1 MRMTPDQQA
10 PASRHASLSL
20 WDAVSIIVGI
30 VVGVSIFKAPS
41 IVFANVPT
49 PLEGLAA
56 WVFGATIALC
66 GALTYAELATMHRAA
81 GGEYVYLTR
90 AYGRW
95 LGFLFG
101 WAQLT
106 GVFSG
111 SIAQMAYVFADYARH
126 WQSAAAGVSE
136 QSHESGAWIAVAVIL
151 VMTGVHICGVR
162 TGKTV
167 QNILTVVKV
176 AGLGALLIVGFSS
189 TAPQAVSDIPAEIR
203 GPGFGLA
210 MILVL
215 YAFGG
220 WNDSVFVATEVRERE
235 RNVPRALVLGLAIVA
250 TLYLLVNLA
259 LLKGLGFEATR
270 TSDAP
275 AWDLIENASVL
286 SPAAQQT
293 GARAIGLLVMISA
306 VGAVHGLIFTGSRL
320 YAALGRDHSI
330 FKLLGHWHPVTG
342 SPVWSLSAQGLL
354 AVLLTLAVGTDTGRW
369 IVDRAATGLGG
380 SPIPW
385 SDYGGGFETLVAGT
399 APVFWWFFCLSGL
412 SLFVFRLRQPATERP
427 FRVPLF
433 PIVPLVFCLSSAWM
447 FWSSVTYAG
456 WLTLIAVVPL
466 TCGLP
471 LYLVSKRATHLR
483 QSEIEQT

>member
-1 MRMTPDQQA
+1 MTSEQQH
-10 PASRHASLSL
+10 PASQRASLSL

-30 VVGVSIFKAPS
+30 VVGVSIFKSPS

-49 PLEGLAA
+49 PLQGLAT
-56 WVFGATIALC
+56 WVFGAAIALC

-90 AYGRW
+90 AYGGW

-126 WQSAAAGVSE
+126 WQNDSASASA
-136 QSHESGAWIAVAVIL
+136 QTNESGAWIAVLVIV
-151 VMTGVHICGVR
+151 VMTVIHICGVR

-167 QNILTVVKV
+167 QNLLTVVKV
-176 AGLGALLIVGFSS
+176 AGLAALLVVGFAS
-189 TAPQAVSDIPAEIR
+189 TAPEATNELPAKVR
-203 GPGFGLA
+203 GPDFSLA
-210 MILVL
+210 MVFVL

-220 WNDSVFVATEVRERE
+220 WNDSVFVAAEVRQPE

-250 TLYLLVNLA
+250 GLYLLINLA
-259 LLKGLGFEATR
+259 LLKGLGFDATR
-270 TSDAP
+270 ASDAP
-275 AWDLIENASVL
+275 AWDLIKNASVL
-286 SPAAQQT
+286 SPAAQKT

-306 VGAVHGLIFTGSRL
+306 IGAVHGLIFTGSRL
-320 YAALGRDHSI
+320 YAALGRDHSV

-354 AVLLTLAVGTDTGRW
+354 AVLLTLAVGTDAGRNL
-369 IVDRAATGLGG
+369 VDSAAMSLGG
-380 SPIPW
+380 TSIPW
-385 SDYGGGFETLVAGT
+385 KEYHGGFDTLVAAT
-399 APVFWWFFCLSGL
+399 APVFWSFFCLSGL
-412 SLFVFRLRQPATERP
+412 SLFVFRLREPATERP

-433 PIVPLVFCLSSAWM
+433 PVVPLMFCLSSAWM
-447 FWSSVTYAG
+447 VWSSVTYAG
-456 WLTLIAVVPL
+456 WLTLIAVAPL
-466 TCGLP
+466 LCGLP
-471 LYLVSKRATHLR
+471 LFLISKPVTASPHN
-483 QSEIEQT
+483 

>member
-1 MRMTPDQQA
+1 MTSNQHDPESQ
-10 PASRHASLSL
+10 HASLSL

-41 IVFANVPT
+41 IVFANVST
-49 PLEGLAA
+49 PLHGLAA
-56 WVFGATIALC
+56 WTFGAIIALC
-66 GALTYAELATMHRAA
+66 GAMTYAELATMHRAA

-126 WQSAAAGVSE
+126 WQNESASASA
-136 QSHESGAWIAVAVIL
+136 QTHESGAWIAALVIV
-151 VMTGVHICGVR
+151 VMTVIHICGVR
-162 TGKTV
+162 TGKAV
-167 QNILTVVKV
+167 QNLLTVVKV
-176 AGLGALLIVGFSS
+176 VGLAGLLIVGFCS
-189 TAPQAVSDIPAEIR
+189 TAPAAVSELPAEVH
-203 GPGFGLA
+203 GPGFSLA

-220 WNDSVFVATEVRERE
+220 WNDSVFVAAEVRQQE
-235 RNVPRALVLGLAIVA
+235 RNVPRALVLGLAIVT

-259 LLKGLGFEATR
+259 LLKGLGFDAAR
-270 TSDAP
+270 ASDAP

-286 SPAAQQT
+286 SPAAQKT

-320 YAALGRDHSI
+320 YAALGRDHSV

-354 AVLLTLAVGTDTGRW
+354 AVLLTLAVGTDTGRR
-369 IVDRAATGLGG
+369 IVDSAATGLGG

-399 APVFWWFFCLSGL
+399 APVFWSFFCLSGL
-412 SLFVFRLRQPATERP
+412 SLFVFRLREPATERP

-433 PIVPLVFCLSSAWM
+433 PVVPLVFCLASAWM
-447 FWSSVTYAG
+447 VWSSVTYAG

-466 TCGLP
+466 VCGLP
-471 LYLVSKRATHLR
+471 LFLVSRTSVEPIA
-483 QSEIEQT
+483 SESRYR

>member
-1 MRMTPDQQA
+1 MTTDPQTPSSQ
-10 PASRHASLSL
+10 PASLTL

-41 IVFANVPT
+41 IVFANVAT
-49 PLEGLAA
+49 PLQGLAA
-56 WVFGATIALC
+56 WVCGAAIALC

-81 GGEYVYLTR
+81 GGEYLFLTR
-90 AYGRW
+90 AYGRPV
-95 LGFLFG
+95 GFLFG

-126 WQSAAAGVSE
+126 WQSDSADASS
-136 QSHESGAWIAVAVIL
+136 QTNESGAWIAVLVIV
-151 VMTGVHICGVR
+151 VMTIIHICGVR
-162 TGKTV
+162 TGKAV
-167 QNILTVVKV
+167 QNLLTVVKV
-176 AGLGALLIVGFSS
+176 VGLAGLLIVGFCS
-189 TAPQAVSDIPAEIR
+189 TAPAAASTLPAEVR
-203 GPGFGLA
+203 GPGFSLA

-220 WNDSVFVATEVRERE
+220 WNDSVFVAAEVRQQE

-250 TLYLLVNLA
+250 VLYLLVNLA
-259 LLKGLGFEATR
+259 LLQGLGFDAAR
-270 TSDAP
+270 ASDAP

-286 SPAAQQT
+286 SPAAQKT

-320 YAALGRDHSI
+320 YAALGRDHSV
-330 FKLLGHWHPVTG
+330 FKLLGYWHPATG

-354 AVLLTLAVGTDTGRW
+354 AVLLTLAVGTDTGRG
-369 IVDRAATGLGG
+369 IVDAAASGLGG
-380 SPIPW
+380 SRIPW

-399 APVFWWFFCLSGL
+399 APVFWSFFCLSGL
-412 SLFVFRLRQPATERP
+412 SLFVFRLREPATDRP

-433 PIVPLVFCLSSAWM
+433 PVVPLIFCLSSAWM
-447 FWSSVTYAG
+447 VWSSVTYAN

-466 TCGLP
+466 ACGLP
-471 LYLVSKRATHLR
+471 LFLVSRNVGFSR
-483 QSEIEQT
+483 VD